1 MRALLSLR
9 QKGYKAQPLKRVYI
23 PKKNGDKRPLSI
35 PTMYDKAMQAIYK
48 LALAP
53 VAETTA
59 DPNSYGFREGRSC
72 ADAVDAVF
80 NATAKPNSATW
91 VYEGDITGCFDNI
104 AEQWMMDNIPIEKR
118 ILRQWLRAGYVDKGI
133 LFPTRKGTP
142 QGGIISPTL
151 ANMTLDGLEKAVHA
165 AIPRR
170 KRVNVVRYADDFII
184 TGKSKALLMNK
195 IIPAVTA
202 FLAERGLQLS
212 KEKSKITYIRDGF
225 TFLGQNFRKY
235 GNTLR
240 IKPAKQGV
248 LALLRKVGNLIRKR
262 ANAPVQKLINK
273 LNSILRGMGQLS
285 SPHRRNRSVCP
296 RRQLCL

>member
-151 ANMTLDGLEKAVHA
+151 ANMTLDGLEK
-165 AIPRR
+165 
-170 KRVNVVRYADDFII
+170 
-184 TGKSKALLMNK
+184 
-195 IIPAVTA
+195 
-202 FLAERGLQLS
+202 LS
-212 KEKSKITYIRDGF
+212 
-225 TFLGQNFRKY
+225 
-235 GNTLR
+235 
-240 IKPAKQGV
+240 
-248 LALLRKVGNLIRKR
+248 LIH
-262 ANAPVQKLINK
+262 I
-273 LNSILRGMGQLS
+273 
-285 SPHRRNRSVCP
+285 
-296 RRQLCL
+296 